1 MAEIHSGGVGLVY
14 LADIA
19 PAALA
24 KFSAPFWFPHVSY
37 SVRACLAA
45 CLMVAALL
53 TVSCGDTLWLQ
64 LLGVGF
70 CSLQSGIG
78 EASSLALTSLYH
90 GPSTIT
96 AWSSGTGFAGVM
108 VGRRSFHTRTL
119 HETYYYCYLY
129 VYGCVCQWVQIISM
143 TMSRSSRLLFY

>member
-108 VGRRSFHTRTL
+108 VGRRPSHRRTAGDD
-119 HETYYYCYLY
+119 TYDSCYYML
-129 VYGCVCQWVQIISM
+129 V
-143 TMSRSSRLLFY
+143 